1 LADLPPDERSDDN
14 GGWLLQMRTL
24 YIAIAALAI
33 SVGHVVYAF
42 LRDHVFD

>member
-1 LADLPPDERSDDN
+1 MAGLPPEERPRR
-14 GGWLLQMRTL
+14 LQLRTL
-24 YIAIAALAI
+24 YVAVAALAI